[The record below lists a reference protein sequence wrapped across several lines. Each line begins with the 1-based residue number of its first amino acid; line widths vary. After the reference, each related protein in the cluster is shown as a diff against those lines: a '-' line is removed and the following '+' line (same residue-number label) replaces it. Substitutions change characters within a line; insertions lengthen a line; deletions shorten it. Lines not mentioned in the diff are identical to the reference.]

1 MAYTFFPSATTSGG
15 GPFHFFQYEVTVGII
30 SVDGFESRFALA
42 CQPKGTCKEEIHRLF
57 TAKHINPRTFS
68 DCTDL
73 DSTMY
78 YRLQN
83 EAEQPKLS
91 TIVSLCVGFS
101 LDTLTGYHLIALAGY
116 TLLPRNTLHRIYAYF
131 IENSQSL
138 TISECNKFLEDM
150 GFYIVDNMPA
160 AMILKF
166 AEFCAG
172 GNGRY
177 DRVALVYDVRTAS
190 SFTELFD
197 VLDKLKDMEAQCRML
212 FLEAAPEVIIKRYK
226 ETRRRHPLAADTDS
240 LEEAVKKER
249 AMMAPVKE
257 RADFVIDTSRTSTA
271 QLRGEL
277 LRLFGQEGEKGG
289 MTVSVTSFG
298 FKYGLPLEADLVF
311 DVRFMPNPFY
321 MEDLRPR
328 TGLDQAVADYVFH
341 FPQTQDYMRRLED
354 LLAFSLPLYA
364 EEGKTSLTIAVGCT
378 GGHHRSVAVTHALA
392 GFIHGL
398 GYQVLENHRDMTRG
412 G

>member
-1 MAYTFFPSATTSGG
+1 M
-15 GPFHFFQYEVTVGII
+15 EILII
-30 SVDGFESRFALA
+30 SG
-42 CQPKGTCKEEIHRLF
+42 
-57 TAKHINPRTFS
+57 
-68 DCTDL
+68 
-73 DSTMY
+73 
-78 YRLQN
+78 
-83 EAEQPKLS
+83 LS
-91 TIVSLCVGFS
+91 G
-101 LDTLTGYHLIALAGY
+101 AGKSK
-116 TLLPRNTLHRIYAYF
+116 AA
-131 IENSQSL
+131 SA
-138 TISECNKFLEDM
+138 LEDM

-197 VLDKLKDMEAQCRML
+197 VLDQLKKMDGVCRML
-212 FLEAAPEVIIKRYK
+212 FLEASPETIIKRYK
-226 ETRRRHPLAADTDS
+226 ETRRRHPLARGTDS
-240 LEEAVKKER
+240 LEEAVEKER
-249 AMMAPVKE
+249 ALMDPVKD
-257 RADFVIDTSRTSTA
+257 RADFVIDTSRLSTA
-271 QLRGEL
+271 QLRSEL

-289 MTVSVTSFG
+289 MTVSVVSFG

-321 MEDLRPR
+321 IEDLRPQ
-328 TGLDQAVADYVFH
+328 TGLDAAVADYVFQ
-341 FPQTQDYMRRLED
+341 FPQTRDYMKKLEE

-364 EEGKTSLTIAVGCT
+364 EEGKTSLTVAVGCT

-392 GFIHGL
+392 AFVRDQ
-398 GYQVLENHRDMTRG
+398 GYQTVENHRDMDRG